1 MTKTK
6 SEEAIDKLI
15 SQASDAGDANDAM
28 KFSQAALNVAN
39 AAIARNE
46 TRGDDFTPIGA
57 PSISTISMMLKNWM
71 DQKHMF
77 IPEVDRSAAKPL
89 FDAVGLNVDDYI

>member
-15 SQASDAGDANDAM
+15 SQAADAGDANDAM

-39 AAIARNE
+39 ATMARNE
-46 TRGDDFTPIGA
+46 TRGADLNP
-57 PSISTISMMLKNWM
+57 
-71 DQKHMF
+71 
-77 IPEVDRSAAKPL
+77 DRRSEPDHTRGTALADRL
-89 FDAVGLNVDDYI
+89 D

>member
-15 SQASDAGDANDAM
+15 SQAADAGDANDAM

-39 AAIARNE
+39 AAMARNE
-46 TRGDDFTPIGA
+46 TRGADFTPDR
-57 PSISTISMMLKNWM
+57 PSISTVSMMLQNWM
-71 DQKHMF
+71 DQKHMVVQ
-77 IPEVDRSAAKPL
+77 EVDRSAAKPL